1 MFKPR
6 ASADPPEFYAWD
18 ADRAGGVT
26 DDRGRAVNHV
36 NEVLA
41 DAPPDTSGL
50 VRRVQVG
57 AVSGDYVTLGVVGVA
72 RRDGASGSVVWT
84 DGESGLVGAR

>member
-41 DAPPDTSGL
+41 DAPRT
-50 VRRVQVG
+50 R
-57 AVSGDYVTLGVVGVA
+57 LGSSAAFRSA
-72 RRDGASGSVVWT
+72 R
-84 DGESGLVGAR
+84 